1 MKSNSKGTKVEHS
14 NTPYYIYPCDLD
26 PFGECP
32 KGVAD
37 CSNCCAC
44 FEHTFEDEDAQGVEQ
59 EA

>member
-14 NTPYYIYPCDLD
+14 NTSYDIYPCDLD

-37 CSNCCAC
+37 CSNCCRC
-44 FEHTFEDEDAQGVEQ
+44 FEHTFEDEYAQGVEQ